1 MGASVSSAAAVR
13 AWTANDVAARVA
25 GLGSAFE
32 KYEAAIKENGV
43 DDETF
48 EKLRAMVKEGGK
60 GKR

>member
-1 MGASVSSAAAVR
+1 MNRLPDTQIRRGFID
-13 AWTANDVAARVA
+13 W
-25 GLGSAFE
+25 
-32 KYEAAIKENGV
+32 IKENGV